1 MTGIFKMD
9 RDGKQHPAEPR
20 IDTRLGAIN
29 KLLPGETAKEFFDR
43 LGRQE
48 ARDAMAAPNSVTG
61 GQDLWDIDGVGRA
74 ALERDTSGFTDVT
87 GPQPFMGPFEEFI
100 LAPGARS
107 DHPMHSEWLRQ
118 GRERMWLLSEPQP
131 VRRKSATIEEQA
143 AANVRAKRG
152 FSPTND
158 EGKPE
163 ACCNAVNDRI
173 ATNPGHSLGWDCDP
187 CNGPCI
193 GANIT
198 DDNSTRKRIPMA
210 TGLLDMFP
218 RALAQI
224 AELSRY
230 SAEKHTGG
238 VIFLDKHHSDD
249 DANALVRHMADR
261 GTLDKNG
268 FRHSCEA
275 AWRGLAMLEHELEEA
290 EGL

>member
-1 MTGIFKMD
+1 MIHCDDCGYTSTTMTGFLNHVCTL
-9 RDGKQHPAEPR
+9 RSAS
-20 IDTRLGAIN
+20 
-29 KLLPGETAKEFFDR
+29 
-43 LGRQE
+43 
-48 ARDAMAAPNSVTG
+48 NSVTG

-74 ALERDTSGFTDVT
+74 ALDA
-87 GPQPFMGPFEEFI
+87 
-100 LAPGARS
+100 LAAK
-107 DHPMHSEWLRQ
+107 
-118 GRERMWLLSEPQP
+118 P
-131 VRRKSATIEEQA
+131 VRRKSAAIEEQA
-143 AANVRAKRG
+143 KANARAKQG
-152 FSPTND
+152 FSPAND
-158 EGKPE
+158 EGKSE

-198 DDNSTRKRIPMA
+198 DDNLTRKRIPMA

-230 SAEKHTGG
+230 SAEKHAGG
-238 VIFLDKHHSDD
+238 VIFLHKHHSDD

-261 GTLDKNG
+261 GTLDRNG